1 MGANWEIAEEEF
13 IEAKK
18 NWDLDKL
25 YIELASY
32 KGKALTPVEKKIIRG
47 LLCGLSPAEIGHIIN
62 KTRSS
67 STVRVYLSN
76 GLYKYLEEMLTS
88 QVGKFVKV
96 KNLSNVPHL

>member
-32 KGKALTPVEKKIIRG
+32 KGKALTPVEKKDDAQLAPLDGWGNIKG
-47 LLCGLSPAEIGHIIN
+47 N
-62 KTRSS
+62 KKCKSDAKGAS
-67 STVRVYLSN
+67 
-76 GLYKYLEEMLTS
+76 KHA
-88 QVGKFVKV
+88 GKGNQKMQ
-96 KNLSNVPHL
+96 KR